1 LPFIAASKF
10 KAKGLDKNR
19 MISPSIDSALCASIE
34 RTLNA
39 VLKHDPA
46 LLIALAKFEGKRIRI
61 QSDDWL
67 ILVVTICVDGI
78 KLSLQDDSECDTT
91 IFGSI
96 SELLAVASA
105 SDKADALMN
114 GDVDI
119 SGSSALVLD
128 LAKIMQQM
136 NIDWEA
142 LITPLT
148 GGIVAHQ
155 IGKGFRS
162 LLKWSKD
169 SGQTLATSSKE
180 YLEDE
185 VQLLVPK
192 PLAEHFASQV
202 SDLRLATDRAEARLE
217 QIRQLISKRN
227 QSKEQGS

>member
-1 LPFIAASKF
+1 
-10 KAKGLDKNR
+10 

-34 RTLNA
+34 LSINA
-39 VLKHDPA
+39 LLQHDPA
-46 LLIALAKFEGKRIRI
+46 LLRALVKLEGKRIRI

-67 ILVVTICVDGI
+67 ILVVTVHSHGFHFS
-78 KLSLQDDSECDTT
+78 LSDDDECNAT

-96 SELLAVASA
+96 SELMAVALA

-128 LAKIMQQM
+128 LAKIVQQLD
-136 NIDWEA
+136 IDWEA
-142 LITPLT
+142 LISPMM
-148 GGIVAHQ
+148 GGLVAHQ

-162 LLKWSKD
+162 LIQWGKD
-169 SGQTLATSSKE
+169 SSQTLATNSKE
-180 YLEDE
+180 YLEEE

-192 PLAEHFASQV
+192 PMAENFGQQV

-217 QIRQLISKRN
+217 AIKQLIIKRN
-227 QSKEQGS
+227 QPKEQGS

>member
-1 LPFIAASKF
+1 
-10 KAKGLDKNR
+10 

-34 RTLNA
+34 RSLNS

-46 LLIALAKFEGKRIRI
+46 LLIALAKFKGKRIRI

-67 ILVVTICVDGI
+67 ILVVTICPHGI
-78 KLSLQDDSECDTT
+78 QLSLQDDSECDTT

-96 SELLAVASA
+96 SELLTVALA
-105 SDKADALMN
+105 TDKADALMN

-128 LAKIMQQM
+128 IAKIMQKM
-136 NIDWEA
+136 DVDWEA
-142 LITPLT
+142 LISPLT
-148 GGIVAHQ
+148 GGLVAHQ
-155 IGKGFRS
+155 MGKGFRS
-162 LLKWSKD
+162 LIKWSQD

-185 VQLLVPK
+185 IQLLVPK

-202 SDLRLATDRAEARLE
+202 SELRLATDRAEARLQ
-217 QIRQLISKRN
+217 QIKQRMQQIKTSKK
-227 QSKEQGS
+227 QQGS

>member
-1 LPFIAASKF
+1 
-10 KAKGLDKNR
+10 

-34 RTLNA
+34 RSLNT
-39 VLKHDPA
+39 VLQHDPA
-46 LLIALAKFEGKRIRI
+46 LLNALSRFEGKRICI

-67 ILVVTICVDGI
+67 ILVVTICPHGLQ
-78 KLSLQDDSECDTT
+78 LSLQDDSECDTT

-96 SELLAVASA
+96 SELLSVALA

-119 SGSSALVLD
+119 SGSSALMLD
-128 LAKIMQQM
+128 IAKIMQQM

-142 LITPLT
+142 LVAPLT
-148 GGIVAHQ
+148 GGLIAHQ

-162 LLKWSKD
+162 LIKWGQD

-202 SDLRLATDRAEARLE
+202 SELRLATDRAEARLE
-217 QIRQLISKRN
+217 HIKQLIINRK
-227 QSKEQGS
+227 QSKEQGK

>member
-1 LPFIAASKF
+1 
-10 KAKGLDKNR
+10 

-34 RTLNA
+34 GSLNA
-39 VLKHDPA
+39 VFKHDPT
-46 LLIALAKFEGKRIRI
+46 LLTALAKFEGRRIRI

-67 ILVVTICVDGI
+67 ILVVTISSLGI
-78 KLSLQDDSECDTT
+78 QLSLRDDNECDTT
-91 IFGSI
+91 IFGSLG
-96 SELLAVASA
+96 ELLTIALA

-136 NIDWEA
+136 DIDWEA

-162 LLKWSKD
+162 FIKWGKD

-202 SDLRLATDRAEARLE
+202 SDLRLATDRAEARLQ
-217 QIRQLISKRN
+217 QIKQQIENNKHSNKV
-227 QSKEQGS
+227 KGS

>member
-1 LPFIAASKF
+1 
-10 KAKGLDKNR
+10 

-34 RTLNA
+34 HSLNT

-46 LLIALAKFEGKRIRI
+46 LLSALSEFEGKRICI

-67 ILVVTICVDGI
+67 ILVVTICPHGLQ
-78 KLSLQDDSECDTT
+78 LSLQDDSECDTT

-96 SELLAVASA
+96 SELLSVALA

-128 LAKIMQQM
+128 IAKIMQQM
-136 NIDWEA
+136 DIDWEA
-142 LITPLT
+142 LVAPLT
-148 GGIVAHQ
+148 GGLIAHQ

-162 LLKWSKD
+162 LIKWGQD

-192 PLAEHFASQV
+192 PIAEHFTSQV
-202 SDLRLATDRAEARLE
+202 SELRLATDRAEARIE
-217 QIRQLISKRN
+217 HIKQLIIKRK
-227 QSKEQGS
+227 QSKEQGK

>member
-1 LPFIAASKF
+1 
-10 KAKGLDKNR
+10 

-34 RTLNA
+34 ASMNA
-39 VLKHDPA
+39 MLQHDPA
-46 LLIALAKFEGKRIRI
+46 LLQALGKFEGKRIRI

-67 ILVVTICVDGI
+67 ILVVTVIPEGFQ
-78 KLSLQDDSECDTT
+78 LSLRDEDACDTT

-96 SELLAVASA
+96 SELLGVALA

-128 LAKIMQQM
+128 LAKVVQQLD
-136 NIDWEA
+136 IDWEA
-142 LITPLT
+142 LISPAT
-148 GGIVAHQ
+148 GGLIAHQ

-162 LLKWSKD
+162 LIKWGKD

-185 VQLLVPK
+185 IQLLVPK
-192 PLAEHFASQV
+192 PLNEHFGQQIA
-202 SDLRLATDRAEARLE
+202 DLRLATDRAEARL
-217 QIRQLISKRN
+217 QQLKQRVNNRKSQNTDK
-227 QSKEQGS
+227 QGS

>member
-1 LPFIAASKF
+1 
-10 KAKGLDKNR
+10 

-34 RTLNA
+34 SSINA
-39 VLKHDPA
+39 LLKHDPA
-46 LLIALAKFEGKRIRI
+46 LLQALVKFEGKRIRI

-67 ILVVTICVDGI
+67 ILVVTIHSHGFH
-78 KLSLQDDSECDTT
+78 LSLCDDDECNAT

-96 SELLAVASA
+96 SELMAVALT

-128 LAKIMQQM
+128 LAKIVQQLD
-136 NIDWEA
+136 IDWEA
-142 LITPLT
+142 LISPMT
-148 GGIVAHQ
+148 GSLVAHQ

-162 LLKWSKD
+162 FIQWGKD
-169 SGQTLATSSKE
+169 SSQILATNSKE

-192 PLAEHFASQV
+192 PMAEDFGQQV
-202 SDLRLATDRAEARLE
+202 SDLRLATDRAEARLAA
-217 QIRQLISKRN
+217 IKQLIIKRN
-227 QSKEQGS
+227 QPKEQGS

>member
-1 LPFIAASKF
+1 
-10 KAKGLDKNR
+10 

-34 RTLNA
+34 HSLNT

-46 LLIALAKFEGKRIRI
+46 LLSALSEFEGKRICI

-67 ILVVTICVDGI
+67 ILVVTICPHGLQ
-78 KLSLQDDSECDTT
+78 LSLQDDSECDTT

-96 SELLAVASA
+96 SELLSVALA

-128 LAKIMQQM
+128 IAKIMQQM
-136 NIDWEA
+136 DIDWEA
-142 LITPLT
+142 LVAPLT
-148 GGIVAHQ
+148 GGLIAHQ

-162 LLKWSKD
+162 LIKWGQD

-192 PLAEHFASQV
+192 PLAEHFTSQV
-202 SDLRLATDRAEARLE
+202 SELRLATDRAEARIE
-217 QIRQLISKRN
+217 HIKQLIIKRK
-227 QSKEQGS
+227 QSKEQGK

>member
-1 LPFIAASKF
+1 
-10 KAKGLDKNR
+10 

-34 RTLNA
+34 GSLNA
-39 VLKHDPA
+39 VFKHDPT
-46 LLIALAKFEGKRIRI
+46 LLPALAKFESRRIRI

-67 ILVVTICVDGI
+67 ILVVTISSLGI
-78 KLSLQDDSECDTT
+78 QLSLRDDNECDTT
-91 IFGSI
+91 IFGSLG
-96 SELLAVASA
+96 ELLTIALA

-136 NIDWEA
+136 DIDWEA
-142 LITPLT
+142 MISPIT
-148 GGIVAHQ
+148 GGLVAHQ

-162 LLKWSKD
+162 LFEWSKD
-169 SGQTLATSSKE
+169 SAQTLTTSSKE

-192 PLAEHFASQV
+192 PLAEYFSNQV
-202 SDLRLATDRAEARLE
+202 SDLRLATDRAEARL
-217 QIRQLISKRN
+217 QKVKQRIQQHKNLPK
-227 QSKEQGS
+227 KEQGS

>member
-1 LPFIAASKF
+1 
-10 KAKGLDKNR
+10 

-34 RTLNA
+34 GSLNA

-46 LLIALAKFEGKRIRI
+46 LLIALTKFDGKRIRI

-67 ILVVTICVDGI
+67 ILVVTVSPHGI
-78 KLSLQDDSECDTT
+78 QLSLQDDSECDTT

-96 SELLAVASA
+96 SELLAVATA

-114 GDVDI
+114 GDIDI

-136 NIDWEA
+136 DIDWEA
-142 LITPLT
+142 LISPLT

-162 LLKWSKD
+162 LIKWGQD

-185 VQLLVPK
+185 IQLLVPK
-192 PLAEHFASQV
+192 PLAEHFTSQV
-202 SDLRLATDRAEARLE
+202 SDLRLATDRAEARLQ
-217 QIRQLISKRN
+217 QIKQQIENNKHSNKA
-227 QSKEQGS
+227 KGS

>member
-1 LPFIAASKF
+1 
-10 KAKGLDKNR
+10 

-34 RTLNA
+34 SSINA
-39 VLKHDPA
+39 LLPHAPA
-46 LLIALAKFEGKRIRI
+46 LLQALGKLEGKRIRI

-67 ILVVTICVDGI
+67 ILVVTVHAHGFH
-78 KLSLQDDSECDTT
+78 LSLCDDDECNAT

-96 SELLAVASA
+96 SELMTVALA

-128 LAKIMQQM
+128 LAKIVQQVD
-136 NIDWEA
+136 IDWEA
-142 LITPLT
+142 LISPMT
-148 GGIVAHQ
+148 GGLVAHQ

-162 LLKWSKD
+162 LIQWGKD
-169 SGQTLATSSKE
+169 SSQTFAANSKE

-185 VQLLVPK
+185 QLLVPK
-192 PLAEHFASQV
+192 PMAEHFGQQV

-217 QIRQLISKRN
+217 AIKQLINKRN
-227 QSKEQGS
+227 QPKEQGS

>member
-1 LPFIAASKF
+1 
-10 KAKGLDKNR
+10 

-34 RTLNA
+34 SSINGL
-39 VLKHDPA
+39 LKYDPA
-46 LLIALAKFEGKRIRI
+46 LLSALAKFDGKRIRI

-67 ILVVTICVDGI
+67 ILVVSINNLGI
-78 KLSLQDDSECDTT
+78 QLSLRDEDECDTT

-96 SELLAVASA
+96 SELISVALA

-128 LAKIMQQM
+128 LAKIVQQLD
-136 NIDWEA
+136 IDWEA
-142 LITPLT
+142 LISPMT
-148 GGIVAHQ
+148 GGIIAHQ

-162 LLKWSKD
+162 FIKWGKD

-185 VQLLVPK
+185 IQLLVPQ
-192 PLAEHFASQV
+192 PLAEHFANQV

-217 QIRQLISKRN
+217 QIRQLIHQRN
-227 QSKEQGS
+227 NSSTKQGS

>member
-1 LPFIAASKF
+1 
-10 KAKGLDKNR
+10 

-34 RTLNA
+34 SSVNA
-39 VLKHDPA
+39 LLKYDPA
-46 LLIALAKFEGKRIRI
+46 LLKALAKFDGKRIRI

-67 ILVVTICVDGI
+67 ILVVSIHQQGI
-78 KLSLQDDSECDTT
+78 HLSLHDDDACDTT

-96 SELLAVASA
+96 SELIAIAIA
-105 SDKADALMN
+105 NDKADALMN

-128 LAKIMQQM
+128 LAKIMQQLD
-136 NIDWEA
+136 IDWEA
-142 LITPLT
+142 LISPMT
-148 GGIVAHQ
+148 GGLIAHQ
-155 IGKGFRS
+155 IGKGFRNFI
-162 LLKWSKD
+162 KWGKD

-217 QIRQLISKRN
+217 QIRQQIIQRN
-227 QSKEQGS
+227 QPKKQGS

>member
-1 LPFIAASKF
+1 
-10 KAKGLDKNR
+10 

-34 RTLNA
+34 ASLNA
-39 VLKHDPA
+39 LLKHDPA
-46 LLIALAKFEGKRIRI
+46 LLQALAKFEGKRIRI

-67 ILVVTICVDGI
+67 ILVITFHQQGFH
-78 KLSLQDDSECDTT
+78 LSLRDEDECDTT

-96 SELLAVASA
+96 SELMTVALAT
-105 SDKADALMN
+105 DKADALMN

-119 SGSSALVLD
+119 SGSSALILD
-128 LAKIMQQM
+128 LAKIVQQM
-136 NIDWEA
+136 DIDWEA
-142 LITPLT
+142 LISPMT

-162 LLKWSKD
+162 LIKWGQD

-192 PLAEHFASQV
+192 PLAEHFGQQV

-217 QIRQLISKRN
+217 HLRQLIIKHK
-227 QSKEQGS
+227 QSKAQGS